1 MSWMTD
7 LQSLDR
13 TPDIVL
19 REDEALGAVAEP
31 QDGGLRRLRTRVK
44 WFDATRGFG
53 FLVSDDA
60 EGDILVHFTSLREV
74 GRRTLPEGARVEALV
89 ARQERGLQAKRILSV
104 DVEGLEEP
112 PMPLARPRRER
123 VNAHELAGQAGEYEP
138 VSVKWFNRLRGYGFL
153 IRDDAP
159 GDIFVHMETLREGG
173 ILELEPGQLLEARI
187 AEGAK
192 GPLAVAARPRS

>member
-1 MSWMTD
+1 MTD
-7 LQSLDR
+7 LQSLER
-13 TPDIVL
+13 TPDIQV
-19 REDEALGAVAEP
+19 REDVVPGAVAEP
-31 QDGGLRRLRTRVK
+31 HDGVLRRLHTRVK

-53 FLVSDDA
+53 FLVSEEV

-74 GRRTLPEGARVEALV
+74 GRRTLPEGARVEAIV
-89 ARQERGLQAKRILSV
+89 ARQERGLQAKRILAV
-104 DVEGLEEP
+104 DVQGLEEP
-112 PMPLARPRRER
+112 PLPAARPRRER
-123 VNAHELAGQAGEYEP
+123 VNAHELAGQAGDYEP